1 MWATSAIMSL
11 PLRLAPLDP
20 AHIPP
25 EWVAHIP
32 AELVAHITG
41 IRTTARFRVAI
52 TSDHMNYV
60 RTAYNESHRRRS

>member
-41 IRTTARFRVAI
+41 IRNQFT
-52 TSDHMNYV
+52 
-60 RTAYNESHRRRS
+60 EC